1 MSLCDREGD
10 SNYYCDGVVGNEFY
24 GRVCRPVASP
34 APKQISASSKVLLNS
49 RLIVI

>member
-1 MSLCDREGD
+1 MYTCRGNFD
-10 SNYYCDGVVGNEFY
+10 GNEFY
-24 GRVCRPVASP
+24 GRICRPVASP